1 MTKFQTQIF
10 DLFCVFATPKMSN
23 FSHAELLD
31 VFDSSLSSD
40 SEEVEAV
47 ALAVTCLMFEEWLEL
62 YQEPQGQ
69 SRAIHIPQVRINFET
84 YDDETVK
91 FEFRFSKE
99 QIRELVDL
107 LEIPDPFIT
116 SQNRY
121 NSSAIEILL
130 ILLAQLSTQTD

>member
-10 DLFCVFATPKMSN
+10 DLFRVLATPKMSD
-23 FSHAELLD
+23 FSQAELLD
-31 VFDSSLSSD
+31 LFDSSSSSD
-40 SEEVEAV
+40 SEQVEAV

-69 SRAIHIPQVRINFET
+69 SRTIQIPQVRINFET

-107 LEIPDPFIT
+107 LEIPDPFII
-116 SQNRY
+116 SQSRILSRGVKS
-121 NSSAIEILL
+121 NSLFP
-130 ILLAQLSTQTD
+130 